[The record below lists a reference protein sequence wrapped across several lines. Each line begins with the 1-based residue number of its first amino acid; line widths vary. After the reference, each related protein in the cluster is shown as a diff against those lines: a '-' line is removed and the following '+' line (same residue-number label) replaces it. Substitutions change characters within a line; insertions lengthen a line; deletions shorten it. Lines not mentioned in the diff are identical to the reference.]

1 VEKIKDIVG
10 RLCSTP
16 EEIEVAFVEFF
27 TSLFTT
33 PGPQTV
39 DTCTSTVDQK
49 ISPEM
54 NVMLIAPFCDE
65 EVKQAMDQMSPIKA
79 PGSDRFIAGFFQK

>member
-10 RLCSTP
+10 RLCSTL

-27 TSLFTT
+27 TGLFTT

-54 NVMLIAPFCDE
+54 NVMLIAPFRDE

-79 PGSDRFIAGFFQK
+79 PGSDGFIAGFFQK